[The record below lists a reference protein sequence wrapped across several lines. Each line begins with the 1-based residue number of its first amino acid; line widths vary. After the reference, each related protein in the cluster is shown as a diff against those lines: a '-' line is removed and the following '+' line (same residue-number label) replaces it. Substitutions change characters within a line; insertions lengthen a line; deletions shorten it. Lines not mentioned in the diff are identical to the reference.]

1 MIHNIPLEAL
11 DEILRL
17 GAKSMIAHQRNY
29 PEGYRLQL
37 SYLIWLWFE
46 NNASEYVQN
55 AANEYD
61 SQNSKI
67 SGEYF
72 SFFNA
77 FLRTSKLFCIL
88 PLILY
93 SSAKN
98 TYIFGLAKFNFIAS
112 FIVLISALSA
122 TAQKYAYVD
131 SDYILSNIPEYKSA
145 QAQVDNLSVQWQK
158 EIEVKYSEIDK
169 LYKAFQAEQI
179 LLTEDM
185 KKKRETEII
194 TKEKEVKELQKSK
207 FGVDGE
213 LFKKRQDLVKPIQDK
228 VYNAIKD
235 MAVKGTYAVVFDKA
249 SGTTML
255 YTNPK
260 YDKSDLILTNM
271 GYKKGSTK

>member
-1 MIHNIPLEAL
+1 M
-11 DEILRL
+11 
-17 GAKSMIAHQRNY
+17 K
-29 PEGYRLQL
+29 
-37 SYLIWLWFE
+37 
-46 NNASEYVQN
+46 
-55 AANEYD
+55 
-61 SQNSKI
+61 
-67 SGEYF
+67 
-72 SFFNA
+72 
-77 FLRTSKLFCIL
+77 KL
-88 PLILY
+88 
-93 SSAKN
+93 
-98 TYIFGLAKFNFIAS
+98 FIAS

-213 LFKKRQDLVKPIQDK
+213 LFKKRQDLVKPIQDQ
-228 VYNAIKD
+228 VYNVIKD